1 MTFGPHRSSVFMSR
15 ERLVMRSV
23 HVWERPSERR
33 IFTDVERSVKFLMRA
48 WPQEFHGTAKHRE
61 ALWQA
66 ELALKSDE
74 SSEFRIAFIVAA
86 AEAGILAPRDTSEA
100 T

>member
-15 ERLVMRSV
+15 ESLVMRSV

-33 IFTDVERSVKFLMRA
+33 ILTDVERSVKFLMQA
-48 WPQEFHGTAKHRE
+48 WPEEFHATAKHRE

-66 ELALKSDE
+66 ELALKSNE

-86 AEAGILAPRDTSEA
+86 AEAGVLAPRDTSEA